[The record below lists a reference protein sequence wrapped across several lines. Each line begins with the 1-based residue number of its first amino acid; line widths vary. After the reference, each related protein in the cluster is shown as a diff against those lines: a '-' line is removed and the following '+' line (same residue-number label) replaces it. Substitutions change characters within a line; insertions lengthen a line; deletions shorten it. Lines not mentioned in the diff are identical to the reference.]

1 VIGRIWDNRVGESDL
16 ATNDDGSLA
25 QGDPLFGSAV
35 RSLFTRRR
43 VEPVDGAVLPAVS
56 QGWWADQ
63 FFPRPIG
70 SRLWTLIGAKL
81 DTKTLAL
88 AVLYA
93 EEALGWWV
101 PVGLAR
107 SVSATAERLTSLGS
121 DGVALGVYAVK
132 RDGSRWEH
140 VWEAHLNGL

>member
-1 VIGRIWDNRVGESDL
+1 VIGRVWSNALGESDL
-16 ATNDDGSLA
+16 ATNEDGSLA

-81 DTKTLAL
+81 DTTTLAL
-88 AVLYA
+88 AKLYA
-93 EEALGWWV
+93 EEALAWWI
-101 PVGLAR
+101 AR
-107 SVSATAERLTSLGS
+107 GVAKSVTATAERLESLGS
-121 DGVALGVYAVK
+121 DGIELEIVAVK

-140 VWEAHLNGL
+140 AWERHLNGF